1 MNWLGFNL
9 KSIYSAFILKDICAE
24 YKILGWQFFFSGLTG
39 VTVFLFASLWQE
51 VCYFAFII
59 LFIIGFQQCG
69 YAVPW
74 CSFFLF
80 VVFLHVLCCEINE
93 PLGSVGLQVS
103 WHLKIFWPVLQI
115 FFLSSLSFWRDSIY
129 IYVRSLDVVLWVTD
143 VMFIFFFLVIFL
155 FLLYFG

>member
-143 VMFIFFFLVIFL
+143 VMFIFFF
-155 FLLYFG
+155 